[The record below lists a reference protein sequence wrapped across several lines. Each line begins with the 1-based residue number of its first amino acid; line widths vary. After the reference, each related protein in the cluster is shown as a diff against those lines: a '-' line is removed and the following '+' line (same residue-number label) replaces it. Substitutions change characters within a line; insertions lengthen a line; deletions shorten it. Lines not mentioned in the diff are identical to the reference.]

1 MTTSSIK
8 RRRSPHDAR
17 ASNDGDG
24 LQQEENDY
32 ETDSNGT
39 RVLATDAID
48 VNGVTITAN
57 LGKRDSEEDSWA
69 SKGYSYINPFVH
81 RIQIDSHIDVAK
93 IYVLS
98 VLLLPIR
105 VVGCVL
111 SLLSAWMF
119 AYIGLYGV
127 SLEQLQAKPI
137 TGWRRCFQ
145 YLTARA
151 MRMVYTSGSFHY
163 INFKGTPATPKEAPI
178 LVVAPHSSYVD
189 SIFVVSGHPPSIVA
203 KRETADIPLLG
214 RIINYAQP
222 IYVQREDPNSRQ
234 TTIRQIV
241 DRTRSN
247 DNWQQVV
254 IFAEGT
260 CTNRTALI
268 KFKPGAFYPGV
279 PVQPVLLRYPN
290 KYDTFTWTWDGP
302 GVLRLLWLT
311 MTQFYNRCEVEYLP
325 VYTPSPAEVADANLY
340 AHNVREVMAKALNV
354 PTSDY
359 SFEDVIVMS
368 RAREMKIP
376 FPGDIVEIEH
386 TLDSLGLF
394 DSKRDMEL
402 CDSFLSLSNTD
413 TVDIITFAELLQVD
427 LQNPELHKLFALLNH
442 RHKGTVSLKSFL
454 LCSLFCKLKNCDI
467 ITFLRSLIKLYSP
480 SSQQI
485 ERQNFVRL
493 LRHAGGKLNE
503 QKAQALFFAL
513 DVDNV
518 GHISFDAFAQYTE
531 KQTSYKF
538 LYHKSEHI
546 RRPKTNAAKTTT
558 VTSN

>member
-17 ASNDGDG
+17 ASHDGDG
-24 LQQEENDY
+24 LQEENDN
-32 ETDSNGT
+32 ETGNNISN
-39 RVLATDAID
+39 VLVTDAI
-48 VNGVTITAN
+48 NGITNINN

-111 SLLSAWMF
+111 SLLSAWML

-127 SLEQLQAKPI
+127 SLEQLQAKPL
-137 TGWRRCFQ
+137 TGWRRHFQ

-151 MRMVYTSGSFHY
+151 MRMVYTAGSFHY
-163 INFKGTPATPKEAPI
+163 INFKGTPATAKEAPI
-178 LVVAPHSSYVD
+178 VVVAPHSSYVD
-189 SIFVVSGHPPSIVA
+189 SIFVVSGYPPSIVA

-234 TTIRQIV
+234 NTIRQIV
-241 DRTRSN
+241 DRARST
-247 DNWQQVV
+247 DDWQQVV

-340 AHNVREVMAKALNV
+340 ASNVRQVMAKALGV

-386 TLDSLGLF
+386 TLDSLGLL

-413 TVDIITFAELLQVD
+413 TVDILTFAELLQVD
-427 LQNPELHKLFALLNH
+427 LQNPELHKLFALLDH
-442 RHKGTVSLKSFL
+442 QRQGTVSLKSFL

-467 ITFLRSLIKLYSP
+467 ITFLRALIKLYSP

-485 ERQNFVRL
+485 ERKSFVRL

-503 QKAQALFFAL
+503 QKAQTLFYAL
-513 DVDNV
+513 DIQNL
-518 GHISFDAFAQYTE
+518 GHVSFDAFAKYTE
-531 KQTSYKF
+531 SQKSYKF

-546 RRPKTNAAKTTT
+546 RRPKNSAAKTIPVT
-558 VTSN
+558 TSN

>member
-1 MTTSSIK
+1 STGSTGSS
-8 RRRSPHDAR
+8 SS
-17 ASNDGDG
+17 ASLLPPDVAPPVLPAAGIDIG
-24 LQQEENDY
+24 L
-32 ETDSNGT
+32 
-39 RVLATDAID
+39 A
-48 VNGVTITAN
+48 
-57 LGKRDSEEDSWA
+57 KRDSEEDSWA

-81 RIQIDSHIDVAK
+81 RIQIDSRVEVAK
-93 IYVLS
+93 IYVLT

-119 AYIGLYGV
+119 AYIGLYGTT
-127 SLEQLQAKPI
+127 LEELQQKPI
-137 TGWRRCFQ
+137 TGWRKQVQF
-145 YLTARA
+145 LTARA

-163 INFKGTPATPKEAPI
+163 ISMKGTPATAKEAPI

-189 SIFVVSGHPPSIVA
+189 SILVVSGRPPSIVA

-214 RIINYAQP
+214 KIINYAQP

-234 TTIRQIV
+234 NTIKNIV
-241 DRTRSN
+241 DRARSTE
-247 DNWQQVV
+247 DWPQVV

-311 MTQFYNRCEVEYLP
+311 MTQFYNRCEIEYLP
-325 VYTPSPAEVADANLY
+325 VYNPSPAEIADANLY
-340 AHNVREVMAKALNV
+340 ANNVREVMAKALEV

-386 TLDSLGLF
+386 TLDFLGLI
-394 DSKRDMEL
+394 DSKLDMEL
-402 CDSFLSLSNTD
+402 CEKYLTLADTDSLA
-413 TVDIITFAELLQVD
+413 IGTFADLLQVD
-427 LQNPELHKLFALLNH
+427 LNNASLHKLFALLDH
-442 RHKGTVSLKSFL
+442 RRKGTISLKSFL

-467 ITFLRSLIKLYSP
+467 LTFLRALCKLYSA
-480 SSQQI
+480 SSEKI
-485 ERQNFVRL
+485 ERENFVRL

-503 QKAQALFFAL
+503 QKAQALFYAL
-513 DVDNV
+513 DTANV
-518 GHISFDAFAQYTE
+518 GHISFDMFARYTE
-531 KQTSYKF
+531 KQAGYKF

-546 RRPKTNAAKTTT
+546 RRPKNNVAKA
-558 VTSN
+558 NN

>member
-24 LQQEENDY
+24 LDS
-32 ETDSNGT
+32 DSNENNENSSG
-39 RVLATDAID
+39 RSSSSVSVLANNS
-48 VNGVTITAN
+48 VN
-57 LGKRDSEEDSWA
+57 LSKRDSEEDSWA

-81 RIQIDSHIDVAK
+81 RIQIDNHIEVAK
-93 IYVLS
+93 IYVLT

-111 SLLSAWMF
+111 SLLSAWML
-119 AYIGLYGV
+119 AYIGLYGM
-127 SLEQLQAKPI
+127 SMEDIQARPLS
-137 TGWRRCFQ
+137 GWRKNVQ
-145 YLTARA
+145 YFAARA
-151 MRMVYTSGSFHY
+151 MRLLYVSGSFHF
-163 INFKGTPATPKEAPI
+163 IKFKGIPATPKEAPI

-189 SIFVVSGHPPSIVA
+189 SILVVSGSPPSIVA

-234 TTIRQIV
+234 NTIRNI
-241 DRTRSN
+241 RERARSTE
-247 DNWQQVV
+247 DWPQVV

-279 PVQPVLLRYPN
+279 PVQPVILRYPN
-290 KYDTFTWTWDGP
+290 KFDTFTWTWDGP

-311 MTQFYNRCEVEYLP
+311 MTQFYNRCEIEYLP

-340 AHNVREVMAKALNV
+340 ANNVRKVMANALEV

-359 SFEDVIVMS
+359 SFEDVIIMS

-386 TLDSLGLF
+386 TLDSLDLLE
-394 DSKRDMEL
+394 SKRDTQL
-402 CDSFLSLSNTD
+402 CEKYLSLSNTD
-413 TVDIITFAELLQVD
+413 NLDIITFAELMQID
-427 LQNPELHKLFALLNH
+427 LTNTHLHKLFALLDH
-442 RHKGTVSLKSFL
+442 RGKGTVSLKSFL
-454 LCSLFCKLKNCDI
+454 LCSLFCKFKNSDI
-467 ITFLRSLIKLYSP
+467 ITFLRALIKLYSK
-480 SSQQI
+480 STQQI
-485 ERQNFVRL
+485 DRDSFTRL
-493 LRHAGGKLNE
+493 LRHAGSKLNE
-503 QKAQALFFAL
+503 QKAQTLFYAL
-513 DVDNV
+513 DTAHV
-518 GHISFDAFAQYTE
+518 GHVSFDMFAQYSE
-531 KQTSYKF
+531 KQHNYKF

-546 RRPKTNAAKTTT
+546 RRNKSNVVKAT
-558 VTSN
+558 VIAN

>member
-17 ASNDGDG
+17 ASNDDGDG
-24 LQQEENDY
+24 LENDN
-32 ETDSNGT
+32 EMDNNSTSVTNNS
-39 RVLATDAID
+39 I
-48 VNGVTITAN
+48 TITGN

-81 RIQIDSHIDVAK
+81 RIQIDNHIDVAK

-119 AYIGLYGV
+119 ACIGLYGV
-127 SLEQLQAKPI
+127 SLEELQAKPL
-137 TGWRRCFQ
+137 TGWRRHVQ

-163 INFKGTPATPKEAPI
+163 IKFKGTPATPREAPI

-234 TTIRQIV
+234 NTIRQIV
-241 DRTRSN
+241 DRTRST
-247 DNWQQVV
+247 DNWPQVV

-260 CTNRTALI
+260 CTNRSALI

-311 MTQFYNRCEVEYLP
+311 MTQFYNRCEIEYLP

-340 AHNVREVMAKALNV
+340 AHNVREVMAKALDV

-359 SFEDVIVMS
+359 SFEDVIIMS

-386 TLDSLGLF
+386 TLDSLDLL

-402 CDSFLSLSNTD
+402 CEKFLSLSNTD
-413 TVDIITFAELLQVD
+413 NVDIITFAELLQVD
-427 LQNPELHKLFALLNH
+427 LKNPELHKLFALLDH
-442 RHKGTVSLKSFL
+442 RRKGSVSLKSFL
-454 LCSLFCKLKNCDI
+454 LCSLFCKLKNSEI

-485 ERQNFVRL
+485 ERENFIRL
-493 LRHAGGKLNE
+493 LRHAGGKLNDRM
-503 QKAQALFFAL
+503 KAQTLFYAL
-513 DVDNV
+513 DVANV
-518 GHISFDAFAQYTE
+518 GHVSFDAFAQYTE
-531 KQTSYKF
+531 SQTNYKF

-546 RRPKTNAAKTTT
+546 RRTKNKAPKTTS